1 MAMNRAFIL
10 RALRLLPVWLWP
22 VFLRDVAVYL
32 RWRADLPGDMRGRV
46 ALAVSR
52 QGRLVVTGYYDDD
65 VPGFVIGAD
74 RAPHQ
79 PWLSRSTALGADMR
93 RTGYLAALSDILGVV
108 LAGSKPALQPPFAFD
123 SG

>member
-1 MAMNRAFIL
+1 MNRAFIL

-52 QGRLVVTGYYDDD
+52 QGRLIVTGYYEAD
-65 VPGFVIGAD
+65 VPGFVDGPGHAS
-74 RAPHQ
+74 RQ
-79 PWLSRSTALGADMR
+79 PRLSRSIDLDADVR
-93 RTGYLAALSDILGVV
+93 RTGILAALSDIFGVD
-108 LAGSKPALQPPFAFD
+108 LAGSKPVPQPPFAFD

>member
-108 LAGSKPALQPPFAFD
+108 LAGSKPALQPPFAVD

>member
-1 MAMNRAFIL
+1 MNPAFIL

-32 RWRADLPGDMRGRV
+32 RWRADLPDDMRGRV

-52 QGRLVVTGYYDDD
+52 LGRLVVTGYYEDD
-65 VPGFVIGAD
+65 VPGFAD
-74 RAPHQ
+74 GSDHVPRQ
-79 PWLSRSTALGADMR
+79 PWRSRSIALGTDVRQTGFRAALADMF
-93 RTGYLAALSDILGVV
+93 GVD
-108 LAGSKPALQPPFAFD
+108 LAGSKLVPQPPFAFD

>member
-1 MAMNRAFIL
+1 MNRAFIL

-22 VFLRDVAVYL
+22 VFLSDVAVYL

-52 QGRLVVTGYYDDD
+52 QGRLVVAGYYKDDL
-65 VPGFVIGAD
+65 PGFVDGPGHAS
-74 RAPHQ
+74 RQ
-79 PWLSRSTALGADMR
+79 PWRSRAIALGVDLR
-93 RTGYLAALSDILGVV
+93 RTGFQAQLSDRLGAAL
-108 LAGSKPALQPPFAFD
+108 AGLKPVPQPPFAFD

>member
-10 RALRLLPVWLWP
+10 CALRLLPVWLWP

-65 VPGFVIGAD
+65 VPGFVDGAD
-74 RAPHQ
+74 HVLRQ
-79 PWLSRSTALGADMR
+79 PWLSRSIALGADVR
-93 RTGYLAALSDILGVV
+93 RTGILAALSDIFGVD
-108 LAGSKPALQPPFAFD
+108 LAGSKPVPQPPFAFD